1 MNDANDFCSPTLPLV
16 RTSVAMCTFNGET
29 YLREQIES
37 ILRQSVGVGEI
48 VVADDAST
56 DRTRALLER
65 YRDERPHLFRLF
77 FRDTNSGAIDNF
89 GFAVEQCRG
98 EVIFLCDQ
106 DDVWQ
111 PRKVELALEHFRG
124 PRCLMLFTDGRTIDS
139 TGERLNLR
147 LWQHFRFSHFRRF
160 LWRRV
165 PGAACLDLLNNNN
178 KVTGATVALHKRL
191 LTHALPIPLLP
202 DGYWHDAWFA
212 LHAAANDGLEFA
224 ADCLIDYRIHERQQ
238 VGIKTGIGVSSRP
251 TIPHWEFFNWFNGRY
266 PVVAKRAMRLRVL
279 QDLRARVVSRK

>member
-1 MNDANDFCSPTLPLV
+1 MNNANEVGSTAPPPV

-37 ILRQSVGVGEI
+37 ILRQSVKVDEI

-56 DRTRALLER
+56 DRTRALLEG

-77 FRDTNSGAIDNF
+77 FRDTNFGAIDNF

-111 PRKVELALEHFRG
+111 PRKVELVLERFRN
-124 PRCLMLFTDGRTIDS
+124 PRCLMLFTDGRLIDA
-139 TGERLNLR
+139 TGEQLKLR
-147 LWQHFRFSHFRRF
+147 LWQRFRFSYFRQF

-165 PGAACLDLLNNNN
+165 PGAACLDLLSNNN

-191 LTHALPIPLLP
+191 LAHALPISLLP
-202 DGYWHDAWFA
+202 HGYWHDAWFA
-212 LHAAANDGLEFA
+212 LHAAANDGLEFG
-224 ADCLIDYRIHERQQ
+224 ADCLIDYRVHAKQQ
-238 VGIKTGIGVSSRP
+238 VGIKTAIGSSSRP
-251 TIPHWEFFNWFNGRY
+251 TISHEEFVHWFNGRY
-266 PVVAKRAMRLRVL
+266 PVVGKRATRLRVL
-279 QDLRARVVSRK
+279 QDLRARVIPRK